1 MVIRELKNGSCFV
14 STQEDHAELSAQF
27 AAHWGNQTFS
37 RLRPYDTMV
46 FATTFHDS
54 GYREWE
60 GMPPINLAKG
70 RPYAHRESIASSG
83 AVELAAYNHN
93 VEWLRARDRYASLLV
108 SMHRTGLW
116 ANRYDAFTRPSGKVR
131 ERSAAVMAAKKA
143 LEAQQELEKSDLGA
157 GNPAFTEELWFNF
170 RALQVFDMLSL
181 YFCCDGYADD
191 ERFKEDLIAP
201 VPLSYESKAEAELRL
216 IPNGAKSVRFAP
228 YPFDVAPLNVG
239 VRVRRFEMRQFAS
252 EQEGLAAYHQA
263 PRQILNFEITN

>member
-1 MVIRELKNGSCFV
+1 MVIRELKSGSCFV

-27 AAHWGNQTFS
+27 AAHWGNQKFS

-60 GMPPINLAKG
+60 GTPPINLAKG
-70 RPYAHRESIASSG
+70 RPYAHRESIPSFE
-83 AVELAAYNHN
+83 AVELAAYNQN

-116 ANRYDAFTRPSGKVR
+116 ANRYDAFTSPSGKAR

-143 LEAQQELEKSDLGA
+143 LEAEQEQEKSALGA
-157 GNPAFTEELWFNF
+157 GNPAFADELWFNF

-191 ERFKEDLIAP
+191 EQFKEDLIAP
-201 VPLSYESKAEAELRL
+201 VPLSYDSKEEAQLRI

-228 YPFDVAPLNVG
+228 YPFDVARLNVG
-239 VRVRRFEMRQFAS
+239 VRVRQFEMRQFAS
-252 EQEGLAAYHQA
+252 EQDGLAAYHKA
-263 PRQILNFEITN
+263 PRQILGFEITK